1 MKKLILIFLSIF
13 YGCNSNENQIENI
26 EMMSY
31 YYKPSENYETQILDY
46 LHYSIIDEYGSAET
60 IKKIDNTG
68 NNYVKF
74 KSVVN
79 QELLNEICRINIKL
93 SNKFY
98 ENKKDENV
106 AEIYCGPISRV
117 KIKFKDNHI
126 ITLSY
131 YNKKDN
137 SKYLLFMKLFN
148 NLENNFS
155 NKKYSVIDKN
165 DLTTLL
171 NKQKIFEKYTIN
183 KDTLN
188 LVFPRMPKKIDQVKF
203 IKE

>member
-1 MKKLILIFLSIF
+1 MKKIFYLFLFIF

-26 EMMSY
+26 ELMSY

-46 LHYSIIDEYGSAET
+46 LHYSIIDENGNAET

-68 NNYVKF
+68 KNYVGF

-79 QELLNEICRINIKL
+79 KELLNEICNKNIKL

-98 ENKKDENV
+98 ENKIDENV

-131 YNKKDN
+131 YIKKDN
-137 SKYLLFMKLFN
+137 SKYLLFIKLFN
-148 NLENNFS
+148 NLENNLS
-155 NKKYSVIDKN
+155 SKNCSVIDKN
-165 DLTTLL
+165 ELPILID
-171 NKQKIFEKYTIN
+171 KQKIFEKYTIN

-203 IKE
+203 IKK